1 MTWSSSQQLDKKAQV
16 SLLKDLLALSIK
28 LENDLLNRTGIM
40 TNITLKDMT
49 QITTM
54 KSTLENILINLEK
67 KLQVR

>member
-67 KLQVR
+67 ELQVR